1 MNPII
6 IPCDKKQ
13 CMKLYTSN
21 DKWFISLVSAL
32 LFLLI
37 ASPFMYKLTDRLF
50 SLVGLNIADSTGCPT
65 MLGLGIHA
73 LVFLL
78 IVRLLMK

>member
-6 IPCDKKQ
+6 VPCDKTQ
-13 CMKLYTSN
+13 CMKLYTSY
-21 DKWFISLVSAL
+21 DKWFVSLISGL

-37 ASPFMYKLTDRLF
+37 ASPFMYKLTDSLF
-50 SLVGLNIADSTGCPT
+50 SLIGLNLADSNGCPT
-65 MLGLGIHA
+65 MLGLVVHSI
-73 LVFLL
+73 VFVL